1 MVLLSRIVFY
11 FLFTML
17 LGYLAAMMGSY
28 LHKCFIEYQQRDQHH
43 EFLIELDTKMGTT
56 FISKA

>member
-28 LHKCFIEYQQRDQHH
+28 LHKCFFEYQQRDKQH
-43 EFLIELDTKMGTT
+43 EFLIKLDREMGTT

>member
-28 LHKCFIEYQQRDQHH
+28 IHKCFIQYQQQKEHN
-43 EFLIELDTKMGTT
+43 EFLVPLDGQLGTT